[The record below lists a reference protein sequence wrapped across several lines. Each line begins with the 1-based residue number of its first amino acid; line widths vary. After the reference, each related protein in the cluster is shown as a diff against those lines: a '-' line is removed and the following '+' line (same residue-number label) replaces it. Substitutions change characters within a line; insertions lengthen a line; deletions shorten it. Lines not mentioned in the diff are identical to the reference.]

1 MRAKAPGHRP
11 APPLAAV
18 GMLCGEGRARHAI
31 LHLTARLTR
40 LDPAAVDPLLDL
52 EDHLLPFAVLHLGDH
67 LRFRA
72 VVEAERSPTQ
82 GDDALRLSRLADDD
96 RSRHLA
102 AVGGPHLE
110 AVPLRRSGGRN
121 VAVPKL

>member
-72 VVEAERSPTQ
+72 VVEAEMIAEVKDRKST
-82 GDDALRLSRLADDD
+82 RLNSSHQIISYAVFCLKITILYKNDSSR
-96 RSRHLA
+96 RT
-102 AVGGPHLE
+102 
-110 AVPLRRSGGRN
+110 
-121 VAVPKL
+121 